1 MINNPMQQIERTQ
14 DAYAGNPEGLQ
25 KRANMSKELIDL
37 LAMQA
42 LQSDLAAQ
50 KRNMAMQQQGNP
62 QTVKDQ
68 LEEGLMGEYR
78 QEAAKDLGINPSEG
92 DVVERTGIAGQQ
104 MAQNAQMPQGP
115 QGMPQGGGG
124 VASQAGPVNLA
135 GGGIV
140 SFDAGGPTSE
150 VGEFLESISLA
161 QDENIPKIREGL
173 ASLRKIE
180 KPGIFSPSTP
190 EQRTQRG
197 QLQVGYERAGDLARE
212 IAENPRLIAEFE
224 QLGPEAFALKYLDG
238 ASQDLKVGA
247 KKEPQA
253 TVTRREAPLNM
264 QEEEERKGRAGTAP
278 PARDV
283 DVSGIASLPKV
294 TEPSLEEQGKLVKDR
309 MARSEETVAAANP
322 PPTPTVDPRQALID
336 SISGLAAV
344 DPYIP
349 DADLTA
355 YTKKQME
362 RNPTEEAKAAAAR
375 VAKFSKL
382 DEGILALTDRKQR
395 AKDLYEERQEAKKG
409 RAGAFMAQ
417 MIGASKGGRG
427 AEARMSYYEKQEAIR
442 DKHEAN
448 LNAIDDASILLQRT
462 VGAKQATEY
471 SATAKNAETA
481 IANAANTVAG
491 MDATGR
497 SDYLARVKLQV
508 EDQKVKLDLV
518 NQLGR
523 EDRENAALT
532 LSRQQ
537 ITLDTADAILDAA
550 TAAIDTYLTQ
560 ISEARALIMPRF
572 RKRLN
577 EAEGDA
583 TEMALIRKEINEE
596 LQNATIAQHDLLN
609 EAREKQKE
617 AEKILTSRM
626 TGSSAISGDAGRLIT
641 AKKDG

>member
-1 MINNPMQQIERTQ
+1 MLSNPIQQIERTQ

-78 QEAAKDLGINPSEG
+78 QKAAKDLGVGPSEG
-92 DVVERTGIAGQQ
+92 DVVERAGIAGQQ
-104 MAQNAQMPQGP
+104 MARNQQMAQGP

-140 SFDAGGPTSE
+140 SFAGGMSVNAP
-150 VGEFLESISLA
+150 
-161 QDENIPKIREGL
+161 
-173 ASLRKIE
+173 E
-180 KPGIFSPSTP
+180 KPGFFSQFSLPDMDAVRRMEERDEASRLKAESEGALRIKNITADEIIENINAAMEGP
-190 EQRTQRG
+190 KGKRTLEKEEALAALAALADEEAGVLAQED
-197 QLQVGYERAGDLARE
+197 LETERNA
-212 IAENPRLIAEFE
+212 
-224 QLGPEAFALKYLDG
+224 ALKEEL
-238 ASQDLKVGA
+238 AAEVA
-247 KKEPQA
+247 
-253 TVTRREAPLNM
+253 
-264 QEEEERKGRAGTAP
+264 QE
-278 PARDV
+278 
-283 DVSGIASLPKV
+283 GIASV
-294 TEPSLEEQGKLVKDR
+294 S
-309 MARSEETVAAANP
+309 

-336 SISGLAAV
+336 NISGLAAV
-344 DPYIP
+344 DPYTP
-349 DADLTA
+349 DTDLTA

-362 RNPTEEAKAAAAR
+362 RDPAKEAEAAAAR
-375 VAKFSKL
+375 VAEFSKL
-382 DEGILALTDRKQR
+382 EEGLGALTDRRQR
-395 AKDLYEERQEAKKG
+395 ATDLYEERQEAKKG
-409 RAGAFMAQ
+409 RGGAFMAQ
-417 MIGASKGGRG
+417 LIGMSQGPAGSG

-471 SATAKNAETA
+471 NLTAKAADTA
-481 IANAANTVAG
+481 IANAANTLAG
-491 MDATGR
+491 MDAAKR
-497 SDYLARVKLQV
+497 SDYLARVELQM
-508 EDQKVKLDLV
+508 EDQKAKLDVL
-518 NQLGR
+518 NEMGR

-532 LSRQQ
+532 LSREQ
-537 ITLDTADAILDAA
+537 ITLDTADAIFDAS
-550 TAAIDTYLTQ
+550 TAAIETYLTQ

-572 RKRLN
+572 RKRLK

-583 TEMALIRKEINEE
+583 AETALIRKEINEE

-626 TGSSAISGDAGRLIT
+626 TSSSAISGKTGDKINT
-641 AKKDG
+641 ALGI

>member
-1 MINNPMQQIERTQ
+1 MLNNPIQQIERTQ

-25 KRANMSKELIDL
+25 QRANMSKELIDL

-78 QEAAKDLGINPSEG
+78 QKAAKDLGVGPSEG

-140 SFDAGGPTSE
+140 SFAEGGPTKE
-150 VGEFLESISLA
+150 DLA
-161 QDENIPKIREGL
+161 NF
-173 ASLRKIE
+173 LRKAAEESRASE
-180 KPGIFSPSTP
+180 KASPSSLEETP
-190 EQRTQRG
+190 MQRKMREIVAAQAERRKDIPSLLGTKSELQERAEKRALEEQMEKMFTRETGG
-197 QLQVGYERAGDLARE
+197 QQVGQM
-212 IAENPRLIAEFE
+212 PR
-224 QLGPEAFALKYLDG
+224 PK
-238 ASQDLKVGA
+238 SPV
-247 KKEPQA
+247 
-253 TVTRREAPLNM
+253 
-264 QEEEERKGRAGTAP
+264 EEELAAGITQE
-278 PARDV
+278 
-283 DVSGIASLPKV
+283 GIASV
-294 TEPSLEEQGKLVKDR
+294 
-309 MARSEETVAAANP
+309 P

-344 DPYIP
+344 DPYTP

-362 RNPTEEAKAAAAR
+362 RDPATEAKAAAAR
-375 VAKFSKL
+375 VAEFSKL
-382 DEGILALTDRKQR
+382 KEGLGTLTDRRKR
-395 AKDLYEERQEAKKG
+395 AETLYKERQEAKKG
-409 RAGAFMAQ
+409 RGGAFMAQ
-417 MIGASKGGRG
+417 LIGMSQGPAGSG
-427 AEARMSYYEKQEAIR
+427 AKARMSYYEKQEAIR

-471 SATAKNAETA
+471 NTTARNAETA
-481 IANAANTVAG
+481 IANAASTLAG
-491 MDATGR
+491 MDAAKR

-508 EDQKVKLDLV
+508 EDQKAKLDLI
-518 NQLGR
+518 NEMGR

-532 LSRQQ
+532 LSREN
-537 ITLDTADAILDAA
+537 ITVDTADAILDAS
-550 TAAIDTYLTQ
+550 TAAIDTYLTL
-560 ISEARALIMPRF
+560 INEKRALIVPRF

-577 EAEGDA
+577 EAEGNA
-583 TEMALIRKEINEE
+583 EETALY
-596 LQNATIAQHDLLN
+596 
-609 EAREKQKE
+609 
-617 AEKILTSRM
+617 S
-626 TGSSAISGDAGRLIT
+626 
-641 AKKDG
+641 KK

>member
-78 QEAAKDLGINPSEG
+78 QKAAEDLGVGPSEG
-92 DVVERTGIAGQQ
+92 DVVERAGIAGQQ
-104 MAQNAQMPQGP
+104 MARNQQMAQGS

-124 VASQAGPVNLA
+124 VASQAGPVKLA

-140 SFDAGGPTSE
+140 SFKKGSEEEGAVEADALGQFLLASAADPEKAEQMRKIVEALQKRKEEARLLPEVKDGG
-150 VGEFLESISLA
+150 A
-161 QDENIPKIREGL
+161 GL
-173 ASLRKIE
+173 AEFRRSQ
-180 KPGIFSPSTP
+180 GFDTSTDDPSDDP
-190 EQRTQRG
+190 S
-197 QLQVGYERAGDLARE
+197 A
-212 IAENPRLIAEFE
+212 
-224 QLGPEAFALKYLDG
+224 
-238 ASQDLKVGA
+238 
-247 KKEPQA
+247 
-253 TVTRREAPLNM
+253 
-264 QEEEERKGRAGTAP
+264 
-278 PARDV
+278 
-283 DVSGIASLPKV
+283 SGIATIRPNLETQIAEQYKEKGIPNPKD
-294 TEPSLEEQGKLVKDR
+294 TTLEEQGKLVKER
-309 MARSEETVAAANP
+309 MAESEAKKAREAAITP
-322 PPTPTVDPRQALID
+322 PTVDPRQALID

-344 DPYIP
+344 DPYTP
-349 DADLTA
+349 NADLTA

-362 RNPTEEAKAAAAR
+362 RDPAKEAEAAAAR
-375 VAKFSKL
+375 VAEFSKL
-382 DEGILALTDRKQR
+382 EEGLGALTVRKQR
-395 AKDLYEERQEAKKG
+395 AEDLYEERQEAKKG

-471 SATAKNAETA
+471 NTTAKNAETA

-508 EDQKVKLDLV
+508 EDQKAKLDLI
-518 NQLGR
+518 NEMGR

-532 LSRQQ
+532 LSREN
-537 ITLDTADAILDAA
+537 ITIDTAEAVFNAASKTIEASLDK
-550 TAAIDTYLTQ
+550 
-560 ISEARALIMPRF
+560 ISEERALIMPRF
-572 RKRLN
+572 RKRLK

-583 TEMALIRKEINEE
+583 AEMALLRKEINEE
-596 LQNATIAQHDLLN
+596 VQNATIAHHDLVN
-609 EAREKQKE
+609 EARERQKA

-626 TGSSAISGDAGRLIT
+626 TSSSFGGAADAAILANQ
-641 AKKDG
+641 